1 MACRHVGVVRRRI
14 VRIADVAVLVLRRL
28 VGPGVVHLLDERA
41 PADQVPLAKPL
52 ESQFASALVAHQVTE
67 RTVVAQQALV
77 GLDARAF
84 ADFPDGLL
92 GLVVRR
98 PGVFVDRLGVHQQ
111 HVGVAKDREVDRR
124 VEALGRHLF
133 LVDRLAAPFAGVA
146 DGAHHRRVVN
156 QIGGVERVL
165 DRLVQPLDVG
175 HGEIVVVDPR
185 RLEHALRL
193 LQVARHGLARLV
205 LVRDFLVVH
214 SAVVVARQVPRQPLV
229 DDRGAGRFVCRAVV
243 LPVELPEGVGAVVVA
258 VGVVAGPLRVVGRSR
273 LRPQADQVADAAVRP
288 VGRTGAVAEEFGLPH

>member
-1 MACRHVGVVRRRI
+1 MVS
-14 VRIADVAVLVLRRL
+14 
-28 VGPGVVHLLDERA
+28 
-41 PADQVPLAKPL
+41 PL
-52 ESQFASALVAHQVTE
+52 
-67 RTVVAQQALV
+67 
-77 GLDARAF
+77 
-84 ADFPDGLL
+84 
-92 GLVVRR
+92 
-98 PGVFVDRLGVHQQ
+98 
-111 HVGVAKDREVDRR
+111 R

-273 LRPQADQVADAAVRP
+273 LRPQTDQVADAAVRP